1 MAFRGVNSK
10 RLVAYWQVDLEMHDL
25 SEKGHNAQ
33 FLHQQQQ
40 FHGVG
45 RLERQLCRSGARL
58 VRPPNRRRRNSGGT
72 VATVS
77 LFLFGNNCPIFD

>member
-1 MAFRGVNSK
+1 MNSAFRGINSK

-45 RLERQLCRSGARL
+45 RLERQLCRLGFIRL
-58 VRPPNRRRRNSGGT
+58 YKYPNICSFELT
-72 VATVS
+72 
-77 LFLFGNNCPIFD
+77 